1 MIRRIATVVA
11 LFVSVAAVQVPAR
24 ADTPP
29 DWTCSP
35 LTVSTS
41 LRKVTITCTDVPGA
55 EYQLRARFRQSDGTV
70 RWRNS
75 AWVPEGA
82 TVSKRRP
89 AGETYAGVY
98 TVRARGIDP
107 TPPPPPSPSAT
118 VTDAQWAALQDQLTK
133 PLDVTYWDGE
143 DWVKVINRWTQA
155 QTEAT
160 FTPGVVGTLVS
171 EEPAKVAC
179 GTAGNLAA
187 YRVVDYPGDG
197 VTYRV
202 GYCNHDNEGVW
213 VLLGGW
219 IA

>member
-1 MIRRIATVVA
+1 MIRR

-35 LTVSTS
+35 LTVSAN

-55 EYQLRARFRQSDGTV
+55 EYQLRVRYRQPDGTV

-75 AWVPEGA
+75 AWVSEGA

-98 TVRARGIDP
+98 TLRARGIDP
-107 TPPPPPSPSAT
+107 TPPPAPSAT
-118 VTDAQWAALQDQLTK
+118 VTDAQWAALQAELGK

-155 QTEAT
+155 ETEAS
-160 FTPGVVGTLVS
+160 FTQGVVGSLVS

-202 GYCNHDNEGVW
+202 GYCNHDNEGAW